1 MEPVA
6 ALVVFGASAL
16 IVLFALRHLSALQ
29 RNVAD
34 VSRSAAENVAELRTA
49 LGEARAQVATLQQAL
64 QAQLAAVQQN
74 VTTQVGETQS
84 TLRDLREQLGGLQ
97 QQSREISDLAKDI
110 GSLQDLLRPPKLRG
124 ELGQYF
130 LERILEDIIP
140 GRYERQYEFPT
151 NRTRVDAV
159 VRVGDKLVPIDSK
172 FPYEQFVEL
181 TSASPEERPAR
192 RRSFVATMKRHIDSV
207 ADNYIVPHDGTVDFA
222 FLYVPAEAIYYEI
235 STADD
240 MLDLRA
246 YCQQRHVLPVSPNTI
261 QAFLAAVH
269 LGLRGMAIQDRAREI
284 QKQLG
289 QIAQDLAQLEEEH
302 GKLGRHLD
310 NARKVH
316 ETAARWIGRVG
327 ERLQHASATPIA
339 ERSEQT
345 ALPLGDEDEQRP

>member
-1 MEPVA
+1 MVEALAAVVALGASAVIVFLALRHVA
-6 ALVVFGASAL
+6 ALQRSVGDVARSSAG
-16 IVLFALRHLSALQ
+16 S
-29 RNVAD
+29 
-34 VSRSAAENVAELRTA
+34 VAELKSAFAET
-49 LGEARAQVATLQQAL
+49 RAQVTTLQQAL
-64 QAQLAAVQQN
+64 QAQLTAVQQN
-74 VTTQVGETQS
+74 VTTQVGQTQS

-130 LERILEDIIP
+130 LERILEDVLP

-181 TSASPEERPAR
+181 ASASPEERRAR

-222 FLYVPAEAIYYEI
+222 LLYVPAEAIYYEI

-240 MLDLRA
+240 MVDLRA
-246 YCQQRHVLPVSPNTI
+246 YCQQRRVLPVSPNTL

-302 GKLGRHLD
+302 AKLGRHLD

-316 ETAARWIGRVG
+316 ETATRWIGRVG
-327 ERLQHASATPIA
+327 ERLQHASATPIV

-345 ALPLGDEDEQRP
+345 ALPLGGDRDE